1 MKHHNKQRKF
11 GRKTN
16 VRLALMRSLARSLV
30 KYESITTT
38 EAKAKS
44 LRPFIEQLV
53 TKAAGEDAVAT
64 RRLVSSRLGGEP
76 ILTKKLVEEIA
87 PIYKERPGG
96 YTRITKLPV
105 RRSDAAPMAQIEF
118 VK

>member
-1 MKHHNKQRKF
+1 MKHHNKQRTF
-11 GRKTN
+11 GRKSN

-30 KYESITTT
+30 KYEKIVTT
-38 EAKAKS
+38 EAKAKE
-44 LRPFIEQLV
+44 LRPFIESLV
-53 TKAAGEDAVAT
+53 TKAAGEGVAT

-76 ILTKKLVEEIA
+76 ILTKKLVDDIA
-87 PIYKERPGG
+87 PIYKDRPGG